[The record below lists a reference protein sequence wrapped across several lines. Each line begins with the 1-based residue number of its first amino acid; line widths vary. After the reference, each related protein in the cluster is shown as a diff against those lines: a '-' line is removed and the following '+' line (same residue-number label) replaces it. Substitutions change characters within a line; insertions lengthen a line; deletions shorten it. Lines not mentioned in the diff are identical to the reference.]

1 MSYEYDGNGGLQP
14 APPKKN
20 DNDLGAWIFIAVMF
34 AVAWAWLL
42 LGELPGPAQLV
53 GGLVLVVG
61 VAAVQYGSDR
71 DALAPAPDVSPEAA
85 R

>member
-1 MSYEYDGNGGLQP
+1 MSGATVAGFVGLTE
-14 APPKKN
+14 
-20 DNDLGAWIFIAVMF
+20 VMF